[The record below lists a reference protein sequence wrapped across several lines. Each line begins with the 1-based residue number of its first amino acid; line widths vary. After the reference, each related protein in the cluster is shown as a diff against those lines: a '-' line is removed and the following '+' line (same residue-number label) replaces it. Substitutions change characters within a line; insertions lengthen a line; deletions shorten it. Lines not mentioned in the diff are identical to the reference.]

1 MKYKSKKGDISLLV
15 TLLVCS
21 IILILLAP
29 LAQKI
34 SVESN
39 ISRENLMSQQAI
51 QAAKTGLDEFKYNLN
66 NMSLNEFDLSTVQE
80 WPNSSTSTSNITQ
93 DKDSRKYWVELDN
106 DLGTQYRIEYIPSK
120 DPSVDPKIIARAR
133 VKKNSFTIERTFEE
147 NIKRIPDNCPG
158 LNHSATRTQSCPS
171 GQVGVITEQCNDG
184 TIKPISNTCRAPI
197 CSNITTTENRTWSG
211 NEITTSSQDPDQGTC
226 FDTRPGSGSGWDGV
240 GCGSWNCRF
249 LSGQRNCGG
258 SGRDQC
264 YRCQCSSCYGTLSIN
279 TQVCR

>member
-1 MKYKSKKGDISLLV
+1 MKYKFKKGDISLLV
-15 TLLVCS
+15 TILVCG

-34 SVESN
+34 SVETN

-66 NMSLNEFDLSTVQE
+66 NMSLNGFDLNSQAV
-80 WPNSSTSTSNITQ
+80 WPNSSTITSNIIQ
-93 DKDSRKYWVELDN
+93 DSGVYWVELDN

-147 NIKRIPDNCPG
+147 NIKRIPDNCTG

-171 GQVGVITEQCNDG
+171 GQVGERTEQCNDG
-184 TIKPISNTCRAPI
+184 RIVDISNTCRAPI
-197 CSNITTTENRTWSG
+197 CSTITTTENKTWSG

-226 FDTRPGSGSGWDGV
+226 FDTRPGGGSGWDGV
-240 GCGSWNCRF
+240 GCGSWNCRS
-249 LSGQRNCGG
+249 LGGQRNCGR

-264 YRCQCSSCYGTLSIN
+264 YRCQCSSCYGTLSTN